1 MNPLPLKPLYIT
13 SGEPAGI
20 GPDICLDLAQF
31 VMSVDQARPLVV
43 LANKSLLQQRA
54 AELGKSITLL
64 DYQAQTQP
72 AKLGELY
79 VKDLPLAQPVVNGKL
94 DSANAAY
101 VLAQLTEA
109 ARACMAGDAAGVV
122 TAPVQK
128 SVINEAGSL
137 EGRAFSGHT
146 EFFQEY
152 AGLPRVVMML
162 ATRQLRVA
170 LVTTHLP
177 LKDVAAAIT
186 PERLTQIL
194 DILIHDLKTKF
205 AIQQPKILVCGL
217 NPHAGEGGYLGREEI
232 DVIEPVLAGYRAQN
246 IDVGHALP
254 ADTLFTPKY
263 LKDADAVLA
272 MYHDQGLPV
281 LKSQG
286 FGEAV
291 NITLGLPFIRTS
303 VDHGTALDLAGSG
316 RASSSSLLVA
326 TELALQ
332 LAARYEAAV

>member
-152 AGLPRVVMML
+152 AGIPRVVMML